1 MSKNSELKKMPS
13 YGADAIKVLKGL
25 DAVRK
30 RPGMYI
36 GDTDDGSGL
45 HHMVFE
51 VVDNSIDEALA
62 GYCKTISVSINSDNT
77 VTVEDDGRGI
87 PVDMHKGEK
96 MSAAEVIMTQLH
108 AGGKFDH
115 DSYKVSGGLHGVG
128 VSVVN
133 ALSANVRE
141 GLNNGVSEAI
151 SNADVNSIII
161 ICDGRTFIAGAD
173 ITEFGQAPKGPSLY
187 EVQDMIENSPKPV
200 IAAIH
205 GTALG
210 GGLEVALTCHY
221 RIAVPSAKCG
231 LPEVNL
237 GLLPGAGGTQRLPR
251 IVGAQKALVMMTS
264 GEHVPANQCLEMG
277 LVDEMAVEGDLEKD
291 AIAFAN
297 KIVEEGRPLVKVR
310 DADDKIK
317 SDKGNEELF
326 SSFRKTIAR
335 KTRGFLAPEYNIQ
348 CVEAAVNLPFEEG
361 LKVEQDLFMKL
372 MTGSQ
377 SAAQRYIFFAQR
389 QVTKIPDIEKETPI
403 KDVSSVGVIGAG
415 TMGGGISMNF
425 ANAGIPVTI
434 IEQSQERLD
443 KGLSIIRKNYEN
455 TAAKGRITQEQVEE
469 RMALIDGKTSIEE
482 LNSQD
487 LIIEAVFENMDLK
500 KDIFKQLDGI
510 CKEGAILASNTSALD
525 VNEIAAETNR
535 PEDVIG
541 LHFFSPANVM
551 KLLEIVRGDKTSK
564 SVVAT
569 SLAVAKKINKIAAV
583 VGVCPGFVGNRIL
596 AQRQREA
603 NKLIL
608 EGALPWDIDDAL
620 FEFGFPM
627 GPFAMSDLA
636 GLDIGWNKETS
647 NGETLRDVLCEAG
660 RLGQKSGKGFYLYD
674 ENRNKSPDPEV
685 EALIKKFGEERQI
698 QMRDISKEEILQRC
712 LYPMINEGF
721 KILEEGMAI
730 RASDIDIVW
739 TNGYGWP
746 VYEGGP
752 MFYGNLIGYDKV
764 LEWLQKAEKE
774 LGPEFKPSPYL
785 ERVVAEKINIL

>member
-1 MSKNSELKKMPS
+1 MPTINEVTSLEIKDSVAVLTLNSP
-13 YGADAIKVLKGL
+13 
-25 DAVRK
+25 
-30 RPGMYI
+30 P
-36 GDTDDGSGL
+36 
-45 HHMVFE
+45 
-51 VVDNSIDEALA
+51 
-62 GYCKTISVSINSDNT
+62 
-77 VTVEDDGRGI
+77 
-87 PVDMHKGEK
+87 
-96 MSAAEVIMTQLH
+96 
-108 AGGKFDH
+108 
-115 DSYKVSGGLHGVG
+115 
-128 VSVVN
+128 VN

-141 GLNNGVSEAI
+141 GLNNGVSAAI
-151 SNADVNSIII
+151 EDDSVKSIVI
-161 ICDGRTFIAGAD
+161 ICEGRTFIAGAD

-187 EVQDMIENSPKPV
+187 DVQDMIENSPKPV

-264 GEHVPANQCLEMG
+264 GEHVPASQCHEMG
-277 LVDEMAVEGDLEKD
+277 LVDEMAEEGALESD
-291 AIAFAN
+291 AIKFAN
-297 KIVEEGRPLVKVR
+297 QIVSEGKPLVKVR
-310 DADDKIK
+310 DADEKIK
-317 SDKGNEELF
+317 SDRGNDALF
-326 SSFRKTIAR
+326 ADFRKSILR

-348 CVEAAVNLPFEEG
+348 CIEAAVNLPFEEG
-361 LKVEQDLFMKL
+361 MKVEQELFMKL
-372 MTGSQ
+372 MSGSQ
-377 SAAQRYIFFAQR
+377 SAAQRYMFFAQR
-389 QVTKIPDIEKETPI
+389 QVTKIPDIEKETPLKEI
-403 KDVSSVGVIGAG
+403 NSVGVIGAG

-434 IEQSQERLD
+434 VEQSQERLD
-443 KGLSIIRKNYEN
+443 KGIGIIRKNYEN
-455 TAAKGRITQEQVEE
+455 TAAKGRISSEQVEE
-469 RMALIDGKTSIEE
+469 RMALIDGQTSIDS

-500 KDIFKQLDGI
+500 KDIFKQLDTI

-525 VNEIAAETNR
+525 VNEIADVTNR

-564 SVVAT
+564 SVVAS
-569 SLAVAKKINKIAAV
+569 SLAVAKRIQKIAAV

-620 FEFGFPM
+620 FDFGFPM

-660 RLGQKSGKGFYLYD
+660 RLGQKSGKGFYVYD

-685 EALIKKFGEERQI
+685 EALIRKFGEERQI
-698 QMRDISKEEILQRC
+698 QMRDISKEEILERC

-752 MFYGNLIGYDKV
+752 MFYGNLVGYDKV
-764 LEWLQKAEKE
+764 LSWLQNAEKE
-774 LGPEFKPSPYL
+774 LGPEFKPSAYL
-785 ERVVAEKINIL
+785 EKVVSEKINIL